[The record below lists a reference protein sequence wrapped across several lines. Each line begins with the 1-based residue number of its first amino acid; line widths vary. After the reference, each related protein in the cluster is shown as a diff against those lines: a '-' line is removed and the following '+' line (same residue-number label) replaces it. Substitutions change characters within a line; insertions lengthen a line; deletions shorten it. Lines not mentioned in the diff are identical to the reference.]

1 MHEKLDETL
10 ASMDE
15 KIAKIIE
22 SDITRLESLVTAGN
36 FPDDDKVHDITIR
49 MGRIGD
55 ALKSLADGLESYRA
69 VTNYIKQ
76 DAMPPC
82 DVSQ

>member
-36 FPDDDKVHDITIR
+36 FPDQNNIKHVTAR
-49 MGRIGD
+49 MTEIGT
-55 ALKSLADGLESYRA
+55 ALKALADGLESYRA
-69 VTNYIKQ
+69 VTSTIKR
-76 DAMPPC
+76 DTLP
-82 DVSQ
+82 